1 MFSVNI
7 HCKLLRHHDLDVM
20 LMCKEKQPK
29 VQYCAKVCVTSEMH
43 KFDFLLSGIWEEILP
58 KKLWNQH
65 VNM

>member
-1 MFSVNI
+1 MISVNI

-43 KFDFLLSGIWEEILP
+43 KFDFLLSGI
-58 KKLWNQH
+58 
-65 VNM
+65 